1 MLGGMQDWPLRIMR
15 LLDHAERE
23 HGLREI
29 VSRWAD
35 GSTTRTDWRGVAR
48 DSRRLARALE
58 RLGIERGDRV
68 ATLAMNHSRHL
79 VSWYGTIGMGGVLHT
94 VNPRLFEEQ
103 LVYIFNHAED
113 RLLFYDHAF
122 RPIVE
127 KIRPQLKTVD
137 HYVCFD
143 PLSSESTSTGLGIG
157 FETLIADESDD
168 YRWVEGD
175 EREPAMLCYTSGT
188 TGNPK
193 GVLYE
198 HRSTVIHAM
207 AECLPD
213 VFDLSRRAC
222 VLPIVPMFHAAS
234 WGLPFAVPVAG
245 SKTVFTADYTPSVI
259 CDLLHDEGVT
269 HTAAVPTVWL
279 GMMQYAEATGRD
291 FGKLRLVTIGGSAAP
306 RPMIEFFMKRGI
318 QVGHAWGMTEMSPIG
333 TVGAPPYDWEELC
346 FEDRLDLTCK
356 QGRSLFGVEMRV
368 VDDDGNEQP
377 RDGRS
382 SGRLQVRGPWVVDQY
397 FKEEHKATDEEHWF
411 DTGDVAVL
419 HPCGTMQITDR
430 SKDVIKSG
438 GEWISSIELENA
450 AMGCAGVAE
459 AAAVAVPHPKWDE
472 RPLLLVVRRDGADVT
487 ADDIRSHL
495 RAHVAKWWLP
505 DEILFVES
513 LPHTATG
520 KLLKTALREEYKTYR
535 LQAAKGPSSVSA

>member
-15 LLDHAERE
+15 LLDYAERE
-23 HGLREI
+23 HSGREI

-35 GSTTRTDWRGVAR
+35 GSETRTNWAGVAR
-48 DSRRLARALE
+48 DSRRLAQALE
-58 RLGIERGDRV
+58 RLGIGRGDRV

-79 VSWYGTIGMGGVLHT
+79 VSWYGTIGMGGIVHT

-113 RLLFYDHAF
+113 RVLFYDHAF
-122 RPIVE
+122 RPLVE
-127 KIRPQLKTVD
+127 RIRPKLETVE

-143 PLSSESTSTGLGIG
+143 PPDGDGAPTSGETA
-157 FETLIADESDD
+157 FEILIAGESGG
-168 YRWVEGD
+168 YRWIEGD

-198 HRSTVIHAM
+198 HRSTVLHAM
-207 AECLPD
+207 AEVQPD

-234 WGLPFAVPVAG
+234 WGLPFAAPIAG
-245 SKTVFTADYTPSVI
+245 CKLVFTADYTPHVI
-259 CDLLHDEGVT
+259 CDMLHDEGVT

-279 GMMQYAEATGRD
+279 AMMQYAETSGRD
-291 FGKLRLVTIGGSAAP
+291 FGRLRIVTIGGSAAP
-306 RPMIEFFMKRGI
+306 RPMIEYFMRRGI
-318 QVGHAWGMTEMSPIG
+318 RVGHAWGMTEMSPIG
-333 TVGAPPYDWEELC
+333 TVGAPPSNWEELD
-346 FEDRLDLTCK
+346 FDDQVVLTCK

-368 VDDDGNEQP
+368 VDDEGREQP
-377 RDGRS
+377 RDGQS
-382 SGRLQVRGPWVVDQY
+382 SGRLQVRGPWVIEQY
-397 FKEEHKATDEEHWF
+397 FKEERKATDADGWF

-450 AMGCAGVAE
+450 AMGCPGVAE
-459 AAAVAVPHPKWDE
+459 AAAVGVPHPKWDE
-472 RPLLLVVRRDGADVT
+472 RPLLLVVPKEGTEVSRQAIRD
-487 ADDIRSHL
+487 HL
-495 RAHVAKWWLP
+495 ARHVAKWWLP
-505 DEILFVES
+505 DEILFVDN

-520 KLLKTALREEYKTYR
+520 KLLKTALREQYKDYR
-535 LQAAKGPSSVSA
+535 LET

>member
-23 HGLREI
+23 HGPREI

-35 GSTTRTDWRGVAR
+35 GSETRTDYARVAR
-48 DSRRLARALE
+48 DARKLAQALE
-58 RLGIERGDRV
+58 RLGISRGDRV

-79 VSWYGTIGMGGVLHT
+79 VAWYGTIGMGGIIHT

-113 RLLFYDHAF
+113 RVLFYDRLF
-122 RPIVE
+122 GPLVE
-127 KIRPQLKTVD
+127 KLKPQLRTVE
-137 HYVCFD
+137 HFICFD
-143 PLSSESTSTGLGIG
+143 PAEGEQG
-157 FETLIADESDD
+157 FESLIADESGV
-168 YRWVEGD
+168 YRWIEGD

-207 AECLPD
+207 AEVQPD
-213 VFDLSRRAC
+213 VFDLSRRAV

-234 WGLPFAVPVAG
+234 WGLPFAAPISG
-245 SKTVFTADYTPSVI
+245 CKIVFTADYTPHVI

-279 GMMQYAEATGRD
+279 AMMQYSEASGRD

-306 RPMIEFFMKRGI
+306 RAMIEFFQKRGI
-318 QVGHAWGMTEMSPIG
+318 EVGHAWGMTEMSPIG
-333 TVGAPPYDWEELC
+333 TTGGRPWNWDELSFEEKI
-346 FEDRLDLTCK
+346 DLIAK
-356 QGRSLFGVEMRV
+356 QGRVPFGVEMRI
-368 VDDDGNEQP
+368 VDDEGREQL
-377 RDGRS
+377 RDGQS
-382 SGRLQVRGPWVVDQY
+382 SGRLQVRGPWVIEQY
-397 FKEEHKATDEEHWF
+397 FREPEKAVNGEGWF
-411 DTGDVAVL
+411 DTGDVAVI
-419 HPCGTMQITDR
+419 HPDGTMQITDR

-450 AMGCAGVAE
+450 AMGCPGVAE
-459 AAAVAVPHPKWDE
+459 AAAVGVRHPKWDE
-472 RPLLLVVRRDGADVT
+472 RPLLLVVRKEGAEVG
-487 ADDIRSHL
+487 AEAIQEHL
-495 RAHVAKWWLP
+495 TRHVARWWLP
-505 DEILFVES
+505 DEILFVDS

-520 KLLKTALREEYKTYR
+520 KLLKTALREQYKDHKLPT
-535 LQAAKGPSSVSA
+535 A